1 MSTSQRKGLIGE
13 KSDDFGV
20 DRGHLM
26 GLLAITKEIAAQSQ
40 ASQEAIT
47 AIAEITK
54 SLRISEKLYLSVE
67 EAAKYSGLPKS
78 YLVAAIHDKRLAAVK
93 AGRWCINRKSL
104 EAL

>member
-26 GLLAITKEIAAQSQ
+26 GLLAITKEIAAQSL

-54 SLRISEKLYLSVE
+54 SLRISENSTSQSKKPPNIPGCRSRIW
-67 EAAKYSGLPKS
+67 LPPS
-78 YLVAAIHDKRLAAVK
+78 TTSA
-93 AGRWCINRKSL
+93 WQP
-104 EAL
+104 